1 MAAISKPHTR
11 LIWREIVL
19 VVLEVILVIGAGAGG
34 IALMARPESGLGMGV
49 SSLSKSPF
57 PNFLI
62 PGIIL
67 FVANSLLPLA
77 VVAVTLMRVR
87 WSYLGH
93 VAVGAA
99 LFIWIV
105 VEMIW
110 IAYNWLQPAFGV
122 MAVLI
127 LGLAI
132 WNWTRRS
139 RGGAPA

>member
-1 MAAISKPHTR
+1 MAAISKPHAR
-11 LIWREIVL
+11 LTWREIVL

-57 PNFLI
+57 PNFLV

-77 VVAVTLMRVR
+77 VVVVTLMRFR

-99 LFIWIV
+99 LLIWIV

-110 IAYNWLQPAFGV
+110 ITYNWLQPAFGL

>member
-1 MAAISKPHTR
+1 MGAISTPHAR
-11 LIWREIVL
+11 LTWREIVV

-34 IALMARPESGLGMGV
+34 IALMARPESGLGMSV

-57 PNFLI
+57 SNFLI

-67 FVANSLLPLA
+67 FVVNALLPLA
-77 VVAVTLMRVR
+77 VVVITLMRVR
-87 WSYLGH
+87 RSYLGH

-99 LFIWIV
+99 LLIWIV

-122 MAVLI
+122 MAALI

-132 WNWTRRS
+132 WNWTRRA
-139 RGGAPA
+139 RGEARA

>member
-1 MAAISKPHTR
+1 MTAASRPRKK
-11 LIWREIVL
+11 LDWCEIVL

-49 SSLSKSPF
+49 ASLSKSPF
-57 PNFLI
+57 DNFLI

-77 VVAVTLMRVR
+77 VVVVTFLKVR

-93 VAVGAA
+93 VAVGMS
-99 LFIWIV
+99 LLIWIV
-105 VEMIW
+105 VEVIW

-122 MAVLI
+122 MALLVL
-127 LGLAI
+127 GFAI
-132 WNWTRRS
+132 WNWVHRARRAA
-139 RGGAPA
+139 RA

>member
-1 MAAISKPHTR
+1 MAAISKPHAR
-11 LIWREIVL
+11 LTWREIVL

-57 PNFLI
+57 PNFLV

-77 VVAVTLMRVR
+77 VVVVTLMRFR

-99 LFIWIV
+99 LLIWIV

-110 IAYNWLQPAFGV
+110 ITYNWLQPAFGLMV
-122 MAVLI
+122 VLI

>member
-1 MAAISKPHTR
+1 MAAISKPHAR
-11 LIWREIVL
+11 LTWREIVL

-57 PNFLI
+57 PNFLV

-77 VVAVTLMRVR
+77 VVVVTLMRFR

-99 LFIWIV
+99 LLIWIV

-110 IAYNWLQPAFGV
+110 ITYNWLQPAFGL

-132 WNWTRRS
+132 WNWTRQS

>member
-1 MAAISKPHTR
+1 MAAISKPRSR
-11 LIWREIVL
+11 LNWREIVL
-19 VVLEVILVIGAGAGG
+19 VVLEIILVIGAGAGG

-49 SSLSKSPF
+49 GSLSKSPF
-57 PNFLI
+57 SNFLI

-77 VVAVTLMRVR
+77 VVVATLTRVR
-87 WSYLGH
+87 RAYLGH
-93 VAVGAA
+93 VAVGAT
-99 LFIWIV
+99 LLIWII

-122 MAVLI
+122 MAVLV

-132 WNWTRRS
+132 WNWAHRMRA
-139 RGGAPA
+139 GAPA

>member
-1 MAAISKPHTR
+1 MFRFR
-11 LIWREIVL
+11 LW
-19 VVLEVILVIGAGAGG
+19 
-34 IALMARPESGLGMGV
+34 
-49 SSLSKSPF
+49 
-57 PNFLI
+57 
-62 PGIIL
+62 
-67 FVANSLLPLA
+67 A
-77 VVAVTLMRVR
+77 VVVVTLMRFR

-99 LFIWIV
+99 LLIWIV

-110 IAYNWLQPAFGV
+110 ITYNWLQPAFGL

>member
-1 MAAISKPHTR
+1 MAAISKPHAR
-11 LIWREIVL
+11 FIWREIVL

-49 SSLSKSPF
+49 NSLSKSPF
-57 PNFLI
+57 SNFLI
-62 PGIIL
+62 PGIVL

-77 VVAVTLMRVR
+77 VVVVVLMRVR
-87 WSYLGH
+87 WSHLGH

-99 LFIWIV
+99 LLIWIV

-127 LGLAI
+127 LGFAI
-132 WNWTRRS
+132 WNWTRRT

>member
-1 MAAISKPHTR
+1 MAAISKPHAR
-11 LIWREIVL
+11 LTWREIVL
-19 VVLEVILVIGAGAGG
+19 VVLEVILMIGAGAGG

-57 PNFLI
+57 PNFLV

-77 VVAVTLMRVR
+77 VVVITLMRVR
-87 WSYLGH
+87 RSYLGH
-93 VAVGAA
+93 AAVGAA
-99 LFIWIV
+99 LLIWIV

-110 IAYNWLQPAFGV
+110 ITYNWLQPAFGL

-132 WNWTRRS
+132 WNWTRRA
-139 RGGAPA
+139 RGGARA